1 MKLTANSTS
10 SFLFGDHE
18 STKNQAPPK
27 KKQYT
32 DEQRRSVRDA
42 VCYAPLQMTN
52 FFVSDPKKIL
62 KNSKYFQPQNSGQ
75 KECKIRSRKSIL
87 LARRNDSSSAS
98 EKSQHSL
105 DVTGALTVS
114 YLNNR
119 CPKIREHELWT
130 SLDKRVDNNPSN
142 GLQESHGD
150 QIASGVDYAGDFKCN
165 SEEASKTRSRKTS
178 TEKLQ
183 EISIETPI
191 KSPFNDSIETSTR
204 SQNIDLDN
212 RAFLHA
218 AFQMMPNL
226 RYTPERRS
234 LFAKK
239 NTDKN
244 KEQIIFE
251 QDKILKEFSKKNSA
265 ARQQQANKV
274 AKKIS
279 ERCSSTSSSEDQELL
294 NSNNQTLK
302 RRSRSSSSVSAKK
315 RKVKRHSA

>member
-294 NSNNQTLK
+294 NSNNQILK
-302 RRSRSSSSVSAKK
+302 SLQVQKLSSAIKK
-315 RKVKRHSA
+315 KKSESHSA